1 MRNRELDGSDDAV
14 VPLDQS
20 FLGAVAG
27 GLNPQ
32 PEPPGIRDPFLPNVV
47 MGCGLSR
54 AVNTRSV
61 SRLPQFDFSG
71 TAA

>member
-1 MRNRELDGSDDAV
+1 MRNRELDGPDDAV

-32 PEPPGIRDPFLPNVV
+32 PEPPGINF
-47 MGCGLSR
+47 M
-54 AVNTRSV
+54 
-61 SRLPQFDFSG
+61 FSWSAKIETHTVLA
-71 TAA
+71 TASQYTAGI